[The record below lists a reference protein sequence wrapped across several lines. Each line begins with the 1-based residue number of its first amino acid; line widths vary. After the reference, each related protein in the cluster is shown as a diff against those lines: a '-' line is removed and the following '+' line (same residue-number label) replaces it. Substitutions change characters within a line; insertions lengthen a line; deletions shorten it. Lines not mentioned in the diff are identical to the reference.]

1 MSNLSPAR
9 LALALAL
16 LAACG
21 TDYASPDAGAPGTC
35 MAPVSFFPIVL
46 EYVKAPTSADWATM
60 PATDYA
66 RIVEF
71 HSATSLYV
79 ACVRAG
85 GAP

>member
-1 MSNLSPAR
+1 MRNVHQ
-9 LALALAL
+9 ALALAFL
-16 LAACG
+16 ACAACG
-21 TDYASPDAGAPGTC
+21 TDYASEPDAGALEAC
-35 MAPVSFFPIVL
+35 QAPASFFPIVL
-46 EYVKAPTSADWATM
+46 EYVKAPTGADWATM

-85 GAP
+85 GTP